1 MHFSFLFSIEHLPL
15 EIQPREH
22 QSSNPLFQLLTFQ
35 FTIFSKI
42 TCSNFLLLA
51 RCFSNL
57 SKKSK
62 MFYFLFE
69 YKFKPWSGIIRAERA
84 ITDWVRKRRGGLL
97 ALNARARAAQERHQ
111 LRVGRVEGFD
121 NKNMVLNDRKRMML
135 FLLKKWEEKIK

>member
-1 MHFSFLFSIEHLPL
+1 MFSEFPAFQNSAEKMHSSFLFSIEHLPL

-35 FTIFSKI
+35 FMIFLKI

-62 MFYFLFE
+62 MFYFIFE

-84 ITDWVRKRRGGLL
+84 ITD
-97 ALNARARAAQERHQ
+97 
-111 LRVGRVEGFD
+111 
-121 NKNMVLNDRKRMML
+121 
-135 FLLKKWEEKIK
+135 